1 MSQEKV
7 KVFKMLTKGF
17 GDSFVEMGNVLVT
30 ANAKLSNELKIE
42 IVAKLGLAEDL
53 VSDVCKYFT
62 QKEH

>member
-53 VSDVCKYFT
+53 VSDVCKHLM
-62 QKEH
+62 QEKH

>member
-17 GDSFVEMGNVLVT
+17 GESFVEMGSVLVS
-30 ANAKLSNELKIE
+30 ANAKLSNDLKIE

-53 VSDVCKYFT
+53 VSDVCKRLM
-62 QKEH
+62 QEKH